1 MIGSGDRVGIVGI
14 HLIFG
19 DIIHIIGMRTTAGWF
34 MTIGIISMIIII
46 ITLIAVI
53 VLVLSRHLVMQRCVR
68 MSLDTIMQLCIQNA
82 VSRSVMLRTLMC
94 AMLVTCNLNAV
105 HAMQVR

>member
-1 MIGSGDRVGIVGI
+1 MIGSGDQVGIAGI
-14 HLIFG
+14 HLIIG

-34 MTIGIISMIIII
+34 MITGIISMIITI

-53 VLVLSRHLVMQRCVR
+53 VLVLSQHLVMRRCVR
-68 MSLDTIMQLCIQNA
+68 VSLDTIMLRCIQSA

-94 AMLVTCNLNAV
+94 VMLVTCNLNAV
-105 HAMQVR
+105 RAMQVR